1 MNLAHLHLLLNHFPT
16 IGTMVA
22 IGLFVASLIAKNDDL
37 KRTSLGIFF
46 VIALIS
52 LPTYVTGNAAQAL
65 IKGQAGV
72 SAVLMAKHQDAA
84 LLAFVFMEI
93 TGLVSWLVLWQYRRQ
108 LRMSQSNLA
117 AVLVLSAVTFG
128 LMAWASNIGGEV
140 PHPGIPAAE
149 EETGRGAGC
158 TAAPDCG
165 FVICH
170 SWGLAAS
177 QNPHFIGLGLLFG
190 VVLLVNLRMLGMMKS
205 LSFAVLHGMLPLGI
219 VGFGI

>member
-52 LPTYVTGNAAQAL
+52 LPTYVLGNAAQAL

-84 LLAFVFMEI
+84 LLVFVLMRLP
-93 TGLVSWLVLWQYRRQ
+93 GSALWLL
-108 LRMSQSNLA
+108 LR
-117 AVLVLSAVTFG
+117 
-128 LMAWASNIGGEV
+128 
-140 PHPGIPAAE
+140 
-149 EETGRGAGC
+149 
-158 TAAPDCG
+158 
-165 FVICH
+165 
-170 SWGLAAS
+170 
-177 QNPHFIGLGLLFG
+177 
-190 VVLLVNLRMLGMMKS
+190 
-205 LSFAVLHGMLPLGI
+205 
-219 VGFGI
+219 